1 MGEECECS
9 GKVVG
14 EIGSEA
20 CSKDGYEDDCEA
32 SSAYR
37 SEACDKSSHENHE
50 RVCRHPQD
58 L

>member
-32 SSAYR
+32 SSHTGVKHATK
-37 SEACDKSSHENHE
+37 AVTENHE
-50 RVCRHPQD
+50 RIA
-58 L
+58 